1 LRFFFFK
8 REAGADECA
17 NESLKS
23 NTESP
28 EITTKTYS
36 AKRRFSKC
44 ERETKRVGV
53 DSYLEEAGGVVA
65 TAREQGQRRRRE

>member
-36 AKRRFSKC
+36 AKRGFSKC
-44 ERETKRVGV
+44 ERQRQKERESIHTWKKP
-53 DSYLEEAGGVVA
+53 EEL
-65 TAREQGQRRRRE
+65 